1 MATFV
6 NLTPH
11 ALNVHRADGEVL
23 TIPPSGVVA
32 RVSSTSKVVEVIEG
46 VEVSEGVFGEVLDLP
61 EREEGVMLV
70 VSGMVLSALN
80 GSRDDILAPGELV
93 RDKDGRPIGCRGLRR

>member
-11 ALNVHRADGEVL
+11 ALNIHATTGKIL

-32 RVSSTSKVVEVIEG
+32 RVSTTSKVVEVIEG
-46 VEVSEGVFGEVLDLP
+46 VEVSEVVFGEVIDLP
-61 EREEGVMLV
+61 EPTESTLFI
-70 VSGMVLSALN
+70 VSGLVLSALQ
-80 GSRDDILAPGELV
+80 GARQDVMAPGELV
-93 RDKDGRPIGCRGLRR
+93 RDEAGRPIGCKGLRR